1 QLQRVAICRALINK
15 PSIIFG
21 DEPTG
26 ALNSSFAQ
34 EVMDVLG
41 EINRKGTTILL
52 ATHDINVAART
63 ERILY
68 MNDGKIVGDFYL
80 GKYNNEMMEY
90 TRKVKKLRDK
100 NQNVTR
106 KEFITTGNKLKTVG
120 AI

>member
-1 QLQRVAICRALINK
+1 MPLIKEVIINITLFLFRALINK

-26 ALNSSFAQ
+26 ALNSRFAE

-52 ATHDINVAART
+52 TTHDINVAART

-68 MNDGKIVGDFYL
+68 MNDENIVGEFYL
-80 GKYNNEMMEY
+80 GKLNP
-90 TRKVKKLRDK
+90 DK
-100 NQNVTR
+100 ENLHKR
-106 KEFITTGNKLKTVG
+106 KEKLTNWLKEKG
-120 AI
+120 F